1 MLAAT
6 RFAFHPLYAP
16 GGSLRALFRSHTGH
30 ICRTFRTYLQRF
42 EQLLN
47 SYALAEM
54 RAPVFS
60 TTSTLLCALQTG
72 LSRLPTI
79 TCGLFGQKVGVFPES
94 LRVALCL
101 QKKQGGSQEA
111 ALLTACFE
119 QRLNRSSTAEEVE
132 QNGDNRQNQQNVNE
146 AAGHVECREA
156 QKPQNQENS
165 GNDR

>member
-1 MLAAT
+1 MRSSNRPKPIAHNNLWT
-6 RFAFHPLYAP
+6 LWPK
-16 GGSLRALFRSHTGH
+16 GGGIS
-30 ICRTFRTYLQRF
+30 
-42 EQLLN
+42 
-47 SYALAEM
+47 
-54 RAPVFS
+54 
-60 TTSTLLCALQTG
+60 
-72 LSRLPTI
+72 
-79 TCGLFGQKVGVFPES
+79 GVTQS
-94 LRVALCL
+94 GGL

-111 ALLTACFE
+111 ALLAACFE